1 MKAAEAPIEEV
12 HLVSSNVGVGPQADT
27 RTSPGSLLVAKF
39 NLDLIQ
45 RTAENEWRLIVI
57 AHGRASVAASL
68 LGEISLT
75 KLIAAGLI
83 FAL

>member
-1 MKAAEAPIEEV
+1 MHVSMESALKAIEAARKKAVKIE
-12 HLVSSNVGVGPQADT
+12 
-27 RTSPGSLLVAKF
+27 
-39 NLDLIQ
+39 
-45 RTAENEWRLIVI
+45 VI

>member
-1 MKAAEAPIEEV
+1 LQVRFPEQLIEFTLLAGREV
-12 HLVSSNVGVGPQADT
+12 VGT
-27 RTSPGSLLVAKF
+27 KI

-68 LGEISLT
+68 LGEISLI